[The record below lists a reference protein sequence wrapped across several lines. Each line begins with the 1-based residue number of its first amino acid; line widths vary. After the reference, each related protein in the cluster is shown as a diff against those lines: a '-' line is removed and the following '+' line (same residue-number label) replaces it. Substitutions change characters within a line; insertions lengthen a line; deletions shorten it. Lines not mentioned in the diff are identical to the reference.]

1 MNTETYSTESN
12 DLEVIDDLDTD
23 VDNSE
28 EAVNDEEYSPHR
40 QEKTSTD
47 TRRRVEALLEER
59 RLKKMIADWDDWG
72 E

>member
-12 DLEVIDDLDTD
+12 DLDTLDDMETD

-28 EAVNDEEYSPHR
+28 EAVNDEEYSPYR
-40 QEKTSTD
+40 QGKANTD

-59 RLKKMIADWDDWG
+59 RLKKMIDDWDDWG